1 MAKSKPI
8 YGVWFCGGGTIS
20 GTGMQPVKANDD
32 IEAKRKFLKKHPK
45 LNEEDNILDV
55 AVIEPGGKNYLL
67 FKSQAI

>member
-1 MAKSKPI
+1 
-8 YGVWFCGGGTIS
+8 
-20 GTGMQPVKANDD
+20 MQPVKANDD